1 MINNLRKGAPQE
13 YSELL
18 RRRGAPQE
26 YFQQLR
32 RKGAPQEY
40 FQALRARGAAML
52 MFVLFFAFTSSVM
65 MFSLN
70 QSIFMDL
77 ADFNQM
83 IRSKQAY
90 LSAES
95 AVEDVV
101 YRNVFGTFAVGNS
114 ESVTIGGVTAAA
126 TTVYDSGTDEY
137 LIIGSATK
145 GTSVRKAEAILSVTA
160 GSAFNF
166 GLQAGN
172 GGITLSNN
180 SDIFGNVYS
189 NGLVLGAGSAEV
201 FGDIV
206 SAGPTGRVKD
216 ITATG
221 SIYANT
227 IDNIDAGM
235 NAYYNVDVGSSVV
248 AGTRFTP
255 AANQPLS
262 ALPISTTT
270 IQEWKDS
277 ITNYGTT
284 IAAGDPA
291 CASGTYTINTS
302 ITIGYLRVNCNVE
315 VRGAG
320 TILTLTGPVWVQG
333 NLTFRLGPTVR
344 AAASVG
350 RRSVQFIVDNPTN
363 RLTSS
368 LVQVLNSTNFAGSGD
383 PRSYVMILSMNESA
397 SLGGTQR
404 AIDVTN
410 SAIGDVLVYA
420 GSGLIDI
427 GNNIDLREVTA
438 YQIEVSNGASVTY
451 ESGLANLL
459 FTSGPGGGYTLAD
472 WQQID

>member
-1 MINNLRKGAPQE
+1 
-13 YSELL
+13 
-18 RRRGAPQE
+18 
-26 YFQQLR
+26 
-32 RKGAPQEY
+32 
-40 FQALRARGAAML
+40 
-52 MFVLFFAFTSSVM
+52 M
-65 MFSLN
+65 MFALS

-77 ADFNQM
+77 SDMNQV
-83 IRSKQAY
+83 IRAKQAY
-90 LSAES
+90 LAAES
-95 AVEDVV
+95 GVEDVT
-101 YRNVFGTFAVGNS
+101 YRRVFGTFSVDNS
-114 ESVTIGGVTAAA
+114 ETVTVGGIVAVT
-126 TTVYDSGTDEY
+126 TTVYDSPADEY
-137 LIIGSATK
+137 QITGVATA
-145 GTSVRKAEAILSVTA
+145 GTVIRKSESIMTVGA

-172 GGITLSNN
+172 GGITLTNN

-206 SAGPTGRVKD
+206 SAGPTGRVED

-227 IDNIDAGM
+227 IDNIDAGG

-262 ALPISTTT
+262 TLPISTTT
-270 IQEWKDS
+270 VQEWKDS
-277 ITNYGTT
+277 ITTYGTT

-291 CASGTYTINTS
+291 CSSGTYTINTS
-302 ITIGYLRVNCNVE
+302 ITIGYLRINCNVE
-315 VRGAG
+315 VRGSG
-320 TILTLTGPVWVQG
+320 TTLTLNGPVWVQG
-333 NLTFRLGPTVR
+333 NLDFRLGPTIQ

-350 RRSVQFIVDNPTN
+350 RRSVQFIVDNPLN

-368 LVQVLNSTNFAGSGD
+368 KITVPNSTNFAGSGD
-383 PRSYVMILSMNESA
+383 SRSYVMLLSMNESA
-397 SLGGTQR
+397 SLGGTQK
-404 AIDVTN
+404 AVDVAN
-410 SAIGDVLVYA
+410 SANGDVLVYA

-459 FTSGPGGGYTLAD
+459 FTSGPGGGYTIAD
-472 WQQID
+472 WRQVE